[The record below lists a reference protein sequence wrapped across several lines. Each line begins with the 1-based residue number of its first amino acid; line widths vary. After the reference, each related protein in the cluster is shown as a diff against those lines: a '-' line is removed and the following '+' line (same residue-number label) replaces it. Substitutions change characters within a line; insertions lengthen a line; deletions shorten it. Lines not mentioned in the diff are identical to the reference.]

1 MLPLPCTT
9 LPETSNLVLS
19 CCKDLFTVHCTIRPS
34 LYLSGLHPPRGRHFD
49 NATYAAREYD
59 GSSSISS
66 PSFLSTFSRY
76 VRSTFRR
83 VVDRSREE
91 SEAQASFPILE
102 HHRPRKYPS
111 LNRGQHPRSMAIFRD
126 VWPASAGW
134 GWRHRGECSDQWSS
148 EGWRHWFCHHPPF
161 LVNTCPQTCP
171 LSRFDENDNAY
182 NDEPSYRDPCDPRH
196 IPICIFPSIPLWS
209 TQFTRE
215 YNIIFLTVSYFCL
228 SPKIN

>member
-83 VVDRSREE
+83 VVDRSRERK
-91 SEAQASFPILE
+91 AKRKRAFPFWNTIGQGNIHPWIVASILE
-102 HHRPRKYPS
+102 AWPFFVTFDPLLLDEGDVTAGNVQINGPRRVGGTGFATI
-111 LNRGQHPRSMAIFRD
+111 L
-126 VWPASAGW
+126 
-134 GWRHRGECSDQWSS
+134 
-148 EGWRHWFCHHPPF
+148 
-161 LVNTCPQTCP
+161 
-171 LSRFDENDNAY
+171 RF
-182 NDEPSYRDPCDPRH
+182 
-196 IPICIFPSIPLWS
+196 
-209 TQFTRE
+209 
-215 YNIIFLTVSYFCL
+215 
-228 SPKIN
+228 